1 SASLEQKAAMSI
13 APSRRIEEALPTFDD
28 YHQFYGSQ
36 EPPQVQQQMPPP
48 QAQPPIFAPN
58 PANYQ
63 PEDPARTAAADLR
76 ADRDRA
82 RAAQQ
87 AAAARATAPIQVRGS
102 QPSKKA
108 APAAHT
114 SLCPNCHA
122 AIPNDEM
129 AQHLKIELLD
139 PQWREQ
145 ARIAQQRSA
154 TTNLSTVDVARNL
167 KRLASARGDVFD
179 GAVGG
184 GGEEGGKRRG
194 EVGGYDGQQQGQGQG
209 GEMPGQSQ
217 GQGGQPADVQEQIRL
232 LHQRFKG

>member
-1 SASLEQKAAMSI
+1 AAMSI

-28 YHQFYGSQ
+28 YHQFYGNQ
-36 EPPQVQQQMPPP
+36 EPPPAQQHMPPP
-48 QAQPPIFAPN
+48 QAQAQQPIVTPS

-63 PEDPARTAAADLR
+63 PDDPARSAAADLR

-82 RAAQQ
+82 RAAQH

-102 QPSKKA
+102 QPSKKT

-184 GGEEGGKRRG
+184 GGGVGEGGKRRG
-194 EVGGYDGQQQGQGQG
+194 EVGGYDGEQQGQGQG
-209 GEMPGQSQ
+209 GEMPGQQQ
-217 GQGGQPADVQEQIRL
+217 GQGGQSADVQEQIRL